1 MHFPFAPIPEYNE
14 IYNRTNA
21 EDKAMYEIENEN
33 GIVWVKHI
41 NVGNTIYVKM

>member
-1 MHFPFAPIPEYNE
+1 MRFPFAPIPEYIE
-14 IYNRTNA
+14 IYNRTSD
-21 EDKAMYEIENEN
+21 EDKLMYDIENEN